1 LFHDGKRFRLWL
13 RGRLRLWRESTAQ
26 FVETH
31 RLVCDGQGRLRLGW
45 REQGDGCRLRDGRRF
60 RGD

>member
-1 LFHDGKRFRLWL
+1 
-13 RGRLRLWRESTAQ
+13 
-26 FVETH
+26 VETH